1 VKKKIIGILVA
12 LALLGVL
19 VFQVAPALADAAGP
33 LDHVVIAP
41 ASATLLPGGVQ
52 QFAAQGYDSA
62 NIAISG
68 LNYFWL
74 VVAGGGTIN
83 TTGLF
88 TAGSTP
94 GTFTNTV
101 EVVTVKGDAVKTAY
115 ASITV
120 NATAGPLDHVVITPA
135 TATVVVGGTKQF
147 SAQGY
152 DSANIAITGLTYT
165 WSIVAGGGNIDPTT
179 GLFKAGDTAGVYAN
193 TVRVSTTQ
201 NAVERTALAS
211 VTVTTTPQTEAAVKP
226 NIKKLTGLFTSY
238 LNNVGFENFNG
249 GQWTVKENGTVNT
262 YKAIPGVVKAVSAT
276 ALTILPNGQTVST
289 DFALPVGT
297 TILPKDATLNV
308 DDEVVVVTVNDQ
320 VKLVLKITAPSTTT
334 GNMPPGLQ
342 KNGKERDSDKRT
354 PPGWEKGKKVG
365 WSKQSGTDTEND

>member
-1 VKKKIIGILVA
+1 MKKKIIGILVA

-52 QFAAQGYDSA
+52 QFTAQGYDSA

-68 LNYFWL
+68 LQYFWL

-94 GTFTNTV
+94 GTFANTV

-120 NATAGPLDHVVITPA
+120 NATAGPLDHVAITPA
-135 TATVVVGGTKQF
+135 SATVVVGGTKQF
-147 SAQGY
+147 TAQGY
-152 DSANIAITGLTYT
+152 DGANIAITGLTYT
-165 WSIVAGGGNIDPTT
+165 WSIVASGGNIDPTT
-179 GLFKAGDTAGVYAN
+179 GLFTAGTTAGVYAN
-193 TVRVSTTQ
+193 TVHVSTTQ

-211 VTVTTTPQTEAAVKP
+211 VTVTMKPQTEPAVKP

-276 ALTILPNGQTVST
+276 ALTILPNGQTANT
-289 DFALPVGT
+289 DFALPAGT

-308 DDEVVVVTVNDQ
+308 DDKVVVVTVNDQ

-342 KNGKERDSDKRT
+342 KNGKERDGDKRT